1 MRQKHK
7 IYKKKLKVAAIDL
20 TDEASELFE
29 EKLSHFVEI
38 DDTVKEEKFVAN
50 DEPLGDSTP
59 PPADPTLQGSTLTVL
74 PSEEQ
79 PDGCGIV
86 LFMGERQPVPSTK
99 VTSEDGES
107 AEVGGATEQP
117 AEKQG
122 GATEQPAEKQPAPKP
137 APKPRSRKTKQVDK
151 ENAPPL
157 AQIELDRAAKIKQNE
172 KRLEALGLGG
182 NNSLKPK
189 RAPSE
194 ATLANRRSKI
204 ETKLLER
211 AKLDDDVARKLNMCG
226 KFVQVPACSMSKG
239 PARLASRSRRA

>member
-1 MRQKHK
+1 MLCTAPVRQKHK

-74 PSEEQ
+74 ASEEQ

-137 APKPRSRKTKQVDK
+137 APKPSKVRWRSLRPAGCAPCRAAPHSPPPPDAVPPPAPHADAVALPLHAEEGRSSQDK
-151 ENAPPL
+151 AGRRRERPTARP
-157 AQIELDRAAKIKQNE
+157 DRA
-172 KRLEALGLGG
+172 
-182 NNSLKPK
+182 
-189 RAPSE
+189 
-194 ATLANRRSKI
+194 
-204 ETKLLER
+204 
-211 AKLDDDVARKLNMCG
+211 
-226 KFVQVPACSMSKG
+226 
-239 PARLASRSRRA
+239 